1 LWIIY
6 ALLTAF
12 MLATSDAISKK
23 MLAVRDEYLVA
34 WMRLL
39 FALPLLLIILLLI
52 EVPPLDR
59 TFWVASSIAL
69 PLEIAAIILYVK
81 ALKVSPMSFSIPF
94 LTLTPVFLVVVSY
107 LLLDEKISL
116 IGGAGIFLIA
126 SGGYMLNIHKAW
138 GSPLEPVRA
147 ILRERGVM
155 MMIAVAFI
163 YSITSS
169 LGKMA
174 IEHSSPLFFGGFYFI
189 VVTILFTPVA
199 IWNNKGKIVIE
210 KKDILPLSVAG
221 FTYSLMIIV
230 HMVALSLTK
239 VAYMISVKRMSIF
252 FSIMYGYLIF
262 RERNIRQRVLG
273 SIVMFAGFLLIV
285 LNP

>member
-1 LWIIY
+1 
-6 ALLTAF
+6 
-12 MLATSDAISKK
+12 MLATSDAIAK
-23 MLAVRDEYLVA
+23 MVLAVRDEYLVA

-39 FALPLLLIILLLI
+39 FALPVFVITLLLI

-81 ALKVSPMSFSIPF
+81 ALKTSPMSFSIPF
-94 LTLTPVFLVVVSY
+94 LTLTPIFLVVVSY
-107 LLLDEKISL
+107 FLLGEKISL
-116 IGGAGIFLIA
+116 PGAAGIFLIA

-163 YSITSS
+163 YSFTSS

-189 VVTILFTPVA
+189 LVTLLFTPVV
-199 IWNNKGKIVIE
+199 IWKNRGKILIA
-210 KKDILPLSVAG
+210 KRDILPLSLAG
-221 FTYSLMIIV
+221 LTYSLMIIA

-239 VAYMISVKRMSIF
+239 VAYMISVKRMSVF

-262 RERNIRQRVLG
+262 RERNIRERVLG
-273 SIVMFAGFLLIV
+273 SIVMFTGFLLIV
-285 LNP
+285 LHS

>member
-1 LWIIY
+1 MWIIY

-12 MLATSDAISKK
+12 LLATSDAIAKK
-23 MLAVRDEYLVA
+23 VLAVRDEYLVA
-34 WMRLL
+34 CMRLL
-39 FALPLLLIILLLI
+39 FALPLFVITLLLI
-52 EVPPLDR
+52 DVPSLDR
-59 TFWVASSIAL
+59 IFWVSSSIAL

-94 LTLTPVFLVVVSY
+94 LTLTPVFLVGISY
-107 LLLDEKISL
+107 FLLGEKISL
-116 IGGAGIFLIA
+116 IGGAGIILISA
-126 SGGYMLNIHKAW
+126 GGYMLNIHKAW
-138 GSPLEPVRA
+138 GSPMEPLRA
-147 ILRERGVM
+147 VLKERGVL

-163 YSITSS
+163 FSMTSS

-189 VVTILFTPVA
+189 MITLIFTPVA
-199 IWNNKGKIVIE
+199 IWKNKGKIEITRR
-210 KKDILPLSVAG
+210 DIVPLSLAG
-221 FTYSLMIIV
+221 ITYFLMIIF
-230 HMVALSLTK
+230 HMVAISLTQ

-262 RERNIRQRVLG
+262 RERDIRERVLG

-285 LNP
+285 LHP